1 LYGDVQ
7 RRTIVVMT
15 AMTVSEARA
24 HLPQLLDRV
33 TAGDE
38 VSITRHGKQVAVVI
52 RPDRLRVRRATG
64 ALGTADK
71 VRELIERGRATGLS
85 DAPTISSE
93 RVAELVAD
101 VRDGREGR
109 DGSRQR

>member
-1 LYGDVQ
+1 
-7 RRTIVVMT
+7 MT

-33 TAGDE
+33 AAGEE
-38 VSITRHGKQVAVVI
+38 VSITRHGKQVAVVM

-64 ALGTADK
+64 AMSTADK
-71 VRELIERGRATGLS
+71 VRDLIERGRATRLA

-101 VRDGREGR
+101 VRDGRQGR
-109 DGSRQR
+109 DGVRQR